1 MKRKDGELYYK
12 ISEISTLL
20 KICPATLFNLIQI
33 DRKMKEEGMEGFLPN
48 ATRINNIQ
56 HYKQSEV
63 KAIRDGIGKLR
74 KGDLLKYRAKVTTY
88 QKLKKE
94 NEELKKKLAELEGG
108 LKK

>member
-20 KICPATLFNLIQI
+20 NICPATLFNLIKI
-33 DRKMKEEGMEGFLPN
+33 DRQMKENGEDGFLPN
-48 ATRINNIQ
+48 PTKINNIQ
-56 HYKQSEV
+56 YFKQSEV
-63 KAIRDGIGKLR
+63 KMIRAGIGKLR
-74 KGDLLKYRAKVTTY
+74 KGDLLKYRAKETTY

-108 LKK
+108 EEK